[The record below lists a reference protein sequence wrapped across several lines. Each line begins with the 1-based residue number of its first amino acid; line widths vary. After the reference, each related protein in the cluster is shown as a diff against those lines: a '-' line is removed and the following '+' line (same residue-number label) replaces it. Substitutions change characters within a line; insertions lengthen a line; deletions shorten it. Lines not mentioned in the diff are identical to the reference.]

1 MNFSTI
7 LSFHFFISVTLC
19 LGIVF
24 IVLGV
29 CLKFA
34 ILPVVVDSMLMS
46 QLKLE
51 PSNEETWEAFIT
63 PPVTPYMKF
72 TFFEV
77 QVGFLFNSMSYV
89 ILLLHKES

>member
-1 MNFSTI
+1 M
-7 LSFHFFISVTLC
+7 
-19 LGIVF
+19 F

-77 QVGFLFNSMSYV
+77 QVGSSTKFNQVLCIFQLSR
-89 ILLLHKES
+89 ILKKSKVVGSQM